1 MTFQAGIAV
10 IVITIHLFVF
20 VVHFGFIVFMTIS
33 TAEYGIIFRYS
44 VAIAAVVPLS
54 LVAS

>member
-10 IVITIHLFVF
+10 IGITIHLSVF